1 MDDMN
6 PDESEKQT
14 EGESEDEDG
23 PLPELKNQFAP
34 LASASE
40 AACGPLLF
48 LHQFFYPEVKGEKL
62 FLSPVLV
69 I

>member
-6 PDESEKQT
+6 PDET
-14 EGESEDEDG
+14 AEDDG

-40 AACGPLLF
+40 
-48 LHQFFYPEVKGEKL
+48 VTINR
-62 FLSPVLV
+62 LSQTF